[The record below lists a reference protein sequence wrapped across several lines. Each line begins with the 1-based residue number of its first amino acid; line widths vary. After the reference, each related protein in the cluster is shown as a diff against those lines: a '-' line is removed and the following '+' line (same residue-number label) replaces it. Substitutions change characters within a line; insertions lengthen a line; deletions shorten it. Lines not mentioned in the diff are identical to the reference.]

1 MSDSTEGAGVTEASA
16 GLSRRRFLGW
26 LGAAGA
32 AGAAGVAGLA
42 VGDDVRS
49 DASSARDEDAV
60 PFYGAH
66 QAGIATRQQRHIVF
80 ASLDVA
86 EASAETLGG
95 LFRFWT
101 RAAATMARGERV
113 EVPGGSGGILWD

>member
-1 MSDSTEGAGVTEASA
+1 MRDSTRGRRVTETPG

-32 AGAAGVAGLA
+32 AGAAGVTGLA
-42 VGDDVRS
+42 VGDGIGS
-49 DASSARDEDAV
+49 DESSAPDEDAV
-60 PFYGAH
+60 AFYGAH
-66 QAGIATRQQRHIVF
+66 QAGIATRQQRHMLF

-101 RAAATMARGERV
+101 RAAATMARGESV